1 MKNLVFVIFLVT
13 ILIACNKSEIQ
24 PDMSSSEKNMD
35 KKISLM
41 LKEKYGIKEITQT
54 IDGSYIFVYEN
65 RNELVAIPNGEN
77 SFILKGSKLGNKI
90 MKIYKSN
97 EISEIPYQ
105 LSVISNDNTILSDNP
120 CSQHPKNE
128 SFDQCFKREWNAFCD
143 DFVSCIAQITNPM
156 PIVIAISIHCK
167 ICN

>member
-97 EISEIPYQ
+97 EISEIP
-105 LSVISNDNTILSDNP
+105 
-120 CSQHPKNE
+120 
-128 SFDQCFKREWNAFCD
+128 
-143 DFVSCIAQITNPM
+143 
-156 PIVIAISIHCK
+156 
-167 ICN
+167 